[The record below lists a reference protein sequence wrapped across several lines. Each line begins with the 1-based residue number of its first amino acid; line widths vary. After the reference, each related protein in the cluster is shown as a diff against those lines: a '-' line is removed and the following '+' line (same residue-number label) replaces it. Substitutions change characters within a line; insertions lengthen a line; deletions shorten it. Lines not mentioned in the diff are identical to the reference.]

1 MELDVYKPFTTIYFR
16 FFSDM
21 NERMATCVVGLHL
34 EDGFT
39 LTASLLEREIVRR
52 RTGGEKVKGFLFCNP
67 HNPLGV
73 IYPRELILELMQVC
87 SKYQVEFVM
96 TFMHIPT
103 LIFRFILYL
112 TRFTLSPSFISRL
125 PSLVY

>member
-1 MELDVYKPFTTIYFR
+1 MELDVFKHFTTITYLVFR

-21 NERMATCVVGLHL
+21 NERMETCVVGLHL

-52 RTGGEKVKGFLFCNP
+52 RTVGEKVKGFLFCNP

-73 IYPRELILELMQVC
+73 IYPRELTLELMQVC
-87 SKYQVEFVM
+87 SKYQV
-96 TFMHIPT
+96 
-103 LIFRFILYL
+103 RFAMK
-112 TRFTLSPSFISRL
+112 
-125 PSLVY
+125 